1 MNFHQPSSGGYYIC
15 SGCNK
20 VDIPVNMGNTFH
32 IDRQYELNNE

>member
-1 MNFHQPSSGGYYIC
+1 MKFYQPSSGGYYIC
-15 SGCNK
+15 GNCNK